1 MPFFLFEQSSVLLL
15 RKDSC
20 FFISAELASF
30 SKPWLLSLI
39 TLEKLENIRIVKTV
53 KMVKNVKKIDLKLLN
68 KVKKL
73 KLNKIVKGVKNVL
86 SMKREKQSFFEEN
99 NSSKLIFSSFSW
111 KALLK
116 ESRDEDDDVDDN
128 ENDGDDVDEV
138 GDEDNDEDIVD
149 ENEEDEEVF
158 DDWEAGIWMTWYV
171 GLINAGWVLMTVWCG
186 EINELVIFETCG
198 GGKLIG

>member
-1 MPFFLFEQSSVLLL
+1 
-15 RKDSC
+15 
-20 FFISAELASF
+20 
-30 SKPWLLSLI
+30 
-39 TLEKLENIRIVKTV
+39 
-53 KMVKNVKKIDLKLLN
+53 MVKNVKKIDLKLLN

-138 GDEDNDEDIVD
+138 GDEDNDEDIVG

-158 DDWEAGIWMTWYV
+158 DDEK
-171 GLINAGWVLMTVWCG
+171 
-186 EINELVIFETCG
+186 LVFE
-198 GGKLIG
+198 